1 MPWHLVWRNLR
12 AHWVRSLLTFG
23 SVVLAVFLLCV
34 LRGAVFGLTAAVEK
48 AAVNRLWVQSA
59 VSLYVDLPL
68 AYETKIAAVGGVASV
83 SRFQW
88 FGGEYRDTP
97 DFVAQFGIDA
107 DKFLPTF
114 PELSIA
120 EGSYEAFQ
128 RNRTGCV
135 LGLDM
140 ARQLGLGIGSKLPLV
155 GKIFP
160 RSDGSAWE
168 FTVEAI
174 YRSSVPTQ
182 DMRTMYFHFDYLQK
196 SVEEGAARGAPGV
209 GVYLVSVAKG
219 AQPTQIMGDIDALFA
234 NGPQRVQTTTEAEF
248 NRMFVSML
256 GNVPG
261 LLTVIGGAVL
271 FAIAFAVLNTMLMAA
286 RERTRDVGIMKAL
299 GFKSGTVMG
308 VLVAESV
315 LLCGLA
321 GLCGVGLALLVER
334 QFQAFTARIMPGYE
348 VGLPVIGLGLAVAF
362 GVGLLSGL
370 LPGWQLRRLRPVV
383 ALRAEV

>member
-12 AHWVRSLLTFG
+12 AHWLRSLLTFL
-23 SVVLAVFLLCV
+23 SVLLAVFLLCV
-34 LRGAVFGLTAAVEK
+34 LRGAVRGLTAAVEN
-48 AAVNRLWVQSA
+48 AASNRLWVQSA

-68 AYETKIAAVGGVASV
+68 AYQSKIAAVNGVRDV

-114 PELSIA
+114 PELSIV

-128 RNRTGCV
+128 RNRAGCV

-160 RSDGSAWE
+160 RSDGGAWE

-174 YRSSVPTQ
+174 YASSVPTQ
-182 DMRTMYFHFDYLQK
+182 DMRTMYFHFDYLMK
-196 SVEEGAARGAPGV
+196 SIEEGAARGAEGV
-209 GVYLVSVAKG
+209 GVYLVSVAAG
-219 AQPTQIMGDIDALFA
+219 AQPTQIMADIDALFA

-248 NRMFVSML
+248 NRQFVSML

-286 RERTRDVGIMKAL
+286 RERTRDAGIMKAL
-299 GFKSGTVMG
+299 GFTSGTVMG
-308 VLVAESV
+308 VLVAESL
-315 LLCGLA
+315 LLCLSA
-321 GLCGVGLALLVER
+321 GASGVGLALLAER
-334 QFQAFTARIMPGYE
+334 QFQAMTARVIPGYE
-348 VGLPVIGLGLAVAF
+348 VSTEVIVLGLCVAL
-362 GVGLLSGL
+362 GVGLLAGL
-370 LPGWQLRRLRPVV
+370 LPGLQLRRLRPVT

>member
-1 MPWHLVWRNLR
+1 MPWHLVWRNLK
-12 AHWVRSLLTFG
+12 AHWLRSLLTFL
-23 SVVLAVFLLCV
+23 SVLLAVFLLCV
-34 LRGAVFGLTAAVEK
+34 LRGAVHGLTAAVEN

-68 AYETKIAAVGGVASV
+68 AYQSKIAAITGVQDV

-88 FGGEYRDTP
+88 FGGEFRDTP

-114 PELSIA
+114 PELSIV
-120 EGSYEAFQ
+120 EGSYDAFR

-135 LGLDM
+135 LGQDM

-160 RSDGSAWE
+160 RSDGGAWE

-174 YRSSVPTQ
+174 YASKVPTQ
-182 DMRTMYFHFDYLQK
+182 DMRTMYFHFDYLMK
-196 SVEEGAARGAPGV
+196 SIEEGAARGAEGV

-219 AQPTQIMGDIDALFA
+219 AQPTQIMADIDALFA
-234 NGPQRVQTTTEAEF
+234 DGPQRVQTTTEAEF
-248 NRMFVSML
+248 NRQFVSML

-286 RERTRDVGIMKAL
+286 RERTRDAGIMKAL
-299 GFKSGTVMG
+299 GFRSGTVMG
-308 VLVAESV
+308 VLVAES
-315 LLCGLA
+315 LCLCTAA
-321 GLCGVGLALLVER
+321 GATGVGLALLAER
-334 QFQAFTARIMPGYE
+334 QFQSFTARVIPGYE
-348 VGLPVIGLGLAVAF
+348 VSTAVMVLGFGVAV
-362 GVGLLSGL
+362 GVGLLAGVIPGL
-370 LPGWQLRRLRPVV
+370 QLRRLRPVT